1 MEMNIF
7 SRLKCDFETLKGK
20 VDDYFRTGHQEKHPS
35 IWNYSVV
42 HVSVKCFS
50 FLKTEGVELFNNV
63 YSNWISEF
71 T

>member
-1 MEMNIF
+1 MNIF

-20 VDDYFRTGHQEKHPS
+20 VDDYFRIGHQEKHPS
-35 IWNYSVV
+35 IWKYSVIPA
-42 HVSVKCFS
+42 SIKCFS
-50 FLKTEGVELFNNV
+50 FLKTQGMELFNNV

>member
-1 MEMNIF
+1 MNIF

-20 VDDYFRTGHQEKHPS
+20 VDHQEKHHS
-35 IWNYSVV
+35 ILNYSVINA
-42 HVSVKCFS
+42 SIKCFS
-50 FLKTEGVELFNNV
+50 FLKTQGMELFNNV